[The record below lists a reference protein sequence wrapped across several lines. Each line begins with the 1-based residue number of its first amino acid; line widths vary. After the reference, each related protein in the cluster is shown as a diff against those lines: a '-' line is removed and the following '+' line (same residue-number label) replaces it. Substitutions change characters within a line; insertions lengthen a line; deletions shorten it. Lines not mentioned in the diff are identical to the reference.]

1 MSLMPTTIEL
11 LARARVDLRMG
22 LPVVLKDDGAAALA
36 LAAESLSA
44 GRLADLRALGNVT
57 LALTARRAET
67 LKARVYDGETARII
81 VPADADLRWVQ
92 ALADPADDL
101 NTPMKGR

>member
-22 LPVVLKDDGAAALA
+22 LPVVLTAGSEAALA
-36 LAAESLSA
+36 ISAETLTSD
-44 GRLADLRALGNVT
+44 RLASLRDLGAPV

-67 LKARVYDGETARII
+67 LKARVYDGDVARITLPGGRG
-81 VPADADLRWVQ
+81 PALDRSAGGSL
-92 ALADPADDL
+92 
-101 NTPMKGR
+101 G